1 MIAFEYN
8 YAGRGRGERTY
19 IRTAPEEM
27 KSPSHFKMQCICVAD
42 AFAIQ
47 YKIQYTAM
55 IYSGE
60 LSEEYG
66 LNKRE
71 TDIERERER
80 EERRGVHL
88 GTDVQPCTELFVSF
102 RSVLNR
108 CKYFI
113 QLIRIIKHS
122 MNS

>member
-71 TDIERERER
+71 TDIERERGR
-80 EERRGVHL
+80 KGEE
-88 GTDVQPCTELFVSF
+88 CTSGLMFNHALNYLFLFAV
-102 RSVLNR
+102 
-108 CKYFI
+108 C
-113 QLIRIIKHS
+113 
-122 MNS
+122 